1 MKPFPFL
8 LQRTLKFISEN
19 YNWEIATFKNPLC
32 CFLLH
37 FRIPLRSGL
46 YKITMGVTWTQL
58 KSFLKVLVSWI
69 PMATP
74 PNTVRYKMNSGNR
87 FFICRNC
94 RNHLVTW
101 NNCRGR
107 VKKREARGFLC
118 HDAVNVRTDP
128 ISTHRFLFNLPVV
141 KVRCNRC
148 NMRLGQQFFTLDSLR
163 PLPNLMERSFLLQ
176 LDRLRYWDGTKL
188 IVAPHDDRLLN
199 LSAQSSL
206 TKRFLLLLLV
216 SFFLF
221 GFVLYW
227 VR

>member
-1 MKPFPFL
+1 
-8 LQRTLKFISEN
+8 
-19 YNWEIATFKNPLC
+19 
-32 CFLLH
+32 
-37 FRIPLRSGL
+37 
-46 YKITMGVTWTQL
+46 MGVTWTQL

-74 PNTVRYKMNSGNR
+74 PNTVRYKMNGGNR

-176 LDRLRYWDGTKL
+176 FDG
-188 IVAPHDDRLLN
+188 
-199 LSAQSSL
+199 SGSL
-206 TKRFLLLLLV
+206 TPENRFFTACCRLKSENKLH
-216 SFFLF
+216 
-221 GFVLYW
+221 GIFVWSADDSKEKWFPL
-227 VR
+227 